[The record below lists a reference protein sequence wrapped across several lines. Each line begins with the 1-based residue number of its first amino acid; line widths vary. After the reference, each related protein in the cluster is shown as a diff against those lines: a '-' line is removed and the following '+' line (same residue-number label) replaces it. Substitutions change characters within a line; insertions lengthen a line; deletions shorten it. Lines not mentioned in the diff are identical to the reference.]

1 MDLIGPLRDTANKN
15 QYILTMTDLYTKWV
29 VADALQT
36 KSGTEVATAIVSK
49 LYLFGMVRKIITNQG
64 KALVNEV
71 RTEKTVHSSPDIIP
85 VLSVWVGC
93 LIWIVRLTAVLHLPL
108 IPEQLNRRIF
118 EELHIKRAVS
128 SAYHPDTCGQ
138 VSASARASF
147 LEVCKINS

>member
-1 MDLIGPLRDTANKN
+1 MYECLIFPQVREPWEVVGMDLIGPLRDTANKN

-71 RTEKTVHSSPDIIP
+71 RIEKPIYSTSYIIHFMPFNFCLGGLSYLDYETNCSVTSSLITDSLTEESLRYCT
-85 VLSVWVGC
+85 LSV
-93 LIWIVRLTAVLHLPL
+93 
-108 IPEQLNRRIF
+108 Q
-118 EELHIKRAVS
+118 
-128 SAYHPDTCGQ
+128 
-138 VSASARASF
+138 
-147 LEVCKINS
+147 

>member
-1 MDLIGPLRDTANKN
+1 MYECLIFPQVREPWEVVGMDLIGPLRDTANKN

-71 RTEKTVHSSPDIIP
+71 RIEKPIYSTSYIIHFMPFNFCLGGLFYLDYETNCSVTSSLITDSLTEESLRYCT
-85 VLSVWVGC
+85 LSV
-93 LIWIVRLTAVLHLPL
+93 
-108 IPEQLNRRIF
+108 Q
-118 EELHIKRAVS
+118 
-128 SAYHPDTCGQ
+128 
-138 VSASARASF
+138 
-147 LEVCKINS
+147 